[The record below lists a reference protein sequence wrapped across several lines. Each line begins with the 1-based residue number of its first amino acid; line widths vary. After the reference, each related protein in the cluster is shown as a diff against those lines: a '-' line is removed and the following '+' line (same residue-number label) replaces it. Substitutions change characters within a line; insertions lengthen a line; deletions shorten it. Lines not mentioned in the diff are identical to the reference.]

1 MGRMVDGSV
10 REGWRCRV
18 SYGGHHMN
26 IIRQSDTA
34 MDCKKPTDINYHHE
48 SSSAPLGSAR
58 LPILN
63 NSLTRLPMLSSRPLN
78 GRHSSR
84 ESSQQLLAKAV
95 IRMCTQFV
103 AQFSPLAEILRLLY
117 PTPPL
122 NGNPSIKCSRVRTG
136 AVLVTMTMRN
146 LDVEKYCQ

>member
-1 MGRMVDGSV
+1 MSQARL
-10 REGWRCRV
+10 R
-18 SYGGHHMN
+18 
-26 IIRQSDTA
+26 
-34 MDCKKPTDINYHHE
+34 
-48 SSSAPLGSAR
+48 SAPLGSAR

-84 ESSQQLLAKAV
+84 ESSQQVLAKAV

-117 PTPPL
+117 PPPVDPL
-122 NGNPSIKCSRVRTG
+122 NGNPSIKGSRVRTG

-146 LDVEKYCQ
+146 LDVEKY